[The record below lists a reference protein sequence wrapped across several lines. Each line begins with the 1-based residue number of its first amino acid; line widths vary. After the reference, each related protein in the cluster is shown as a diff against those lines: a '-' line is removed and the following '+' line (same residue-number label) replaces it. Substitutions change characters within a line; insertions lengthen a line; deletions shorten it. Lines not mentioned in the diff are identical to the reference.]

1 MTLLVSKDDKAL
13 EFSNLIG
20 GSRARIGALDI
31 ENPAVREAALKAK
44 VQVVDISTLQSRDR
58 MNHSRFTALAELYP
72 RLQRQPASQR
82 EQAGIFVID
91 ANSATVARPFEA
103 GNPAAIH

>member
-1 MTLLVSKDDKAL
+1 
-13 EFSNLIG
+13 
-20 GSRARIGALDI
+20 
-31 ENPAVREAALKAK
+31 LKAK

-72 RLQRQPASQR
+72 RLQRQPASER

-91 ANSATVARPFEA
+91 ANSATGRKAVPSRK
-103 GNPAAIH
+103 PAAIH

>member
-1 MTLLVSKDDKAL
+1 
-13 EFSNLIG
+13 
-20 GSRARIGALDI
+20 
-31 ENPAVREAALKAK
+31 VREAALKAK